1 MKVKLIVA
9 VVAFTLL
16 YSCNDSRK
24 NPTTDID
31 VARSFIKDLLDNDF
45 KSAKQF
51 LLDEEANNQY
61 FELSKKEF
69 EGKSTEVL
77 KKYKESDI
85 IINELNPVNDS
96 VSIVN
101 YSNSF
106 DKEKKYLLRVVRQN
120 GKWWVDLKYTF
131 QQPPGK

>member
-1 MKVKLIVA
+1 MKVKLIIA
-9 VVAFTLL
+9 VITFTLL
-16 YSCNDSRK
+16 NSCNDSRK

-31 VARSFIKDLLDNDF
+31 VARSFIKDLLENDF
-45 KSAKQF
+45 KNAKEF

-69 EGKSTEVL
+69 KGKSKEVL

-85 IINELNPVNDS
+85 IVNELTPVNDS

-106 DKEKKYLLRVVRQN
+106 NKEKKYLLKVVRQN
-120 GKWWVDLKYTF
+120 GRWWVDLKYTF
-131 QQPPGK
+131 QQPPN

>member
-1 MKVKLIVA
+1 MKVKLIIA
-9 VVAFTLL
+9 VITFTLL
-16 YSCNDSRK
+16 NSCNDSRK

-31 VARSFIKDLLDNDF
+31 VARSFIKDLLENDF
-45 KSAKQF
+45 KSAKEF

-69 EGKSTEVL
+69 EGKSKEVL

-85 IINELNPVNDS
+85 IVNELTPVNDS

-106 DKEKKYLLRVVRQN
+106 NKEKKYLLKVVRLN
-120 GKWWVDLKYTF
+120 GRWWVDLKYTF
-131 QQPPGK
+131 QQPPN

>member
-1 MKVKLIVA
+1 MKLKLIIA
-9 VVAFTLL
+9 VITFTLFN
-16 YSCNDSRK
+16 SCNDSRK

-31 VARSFIKDLLDNDF
+31 VARSFIKDLLENDF
-45 KSAKQF
+45 NSAKEF

-69 EGKSTEVL
+69 EGKSKEVL

-85 IINELNPVNDS
+85 IVNELTPVNDS

-106 DKEKKYLLRVVRQN
+106 NKEKKYLLKVVRQN

-131 QQPPGK
+131 QQPPN

>member
-1 MKVKLIVA
+1 MKVKLIIA
-9 VVAFTLL
+9 VITFTLL
-16 YSCNDSRK
+16 NSCNDSRK

-31 VARSFIKDLLDNDF
+31 VARSFIKDLLENDF
-45 KSAKQF
+45 NSAKEF

-69 EGKSTEVL
+69 EGKSKEVL

-85 IINELNPVNDS
+85 IVNELTPVNDS

-106 DKEKKYLLRVVRQN
+106 NKEKKYLLKVVRQN

-131 QQPPGK
+131 QQPPN

>member
-1 MKVKLIVA
+1 MKVKLIIA
-9 VVAFTLL
+9 FITFTLL
-16 YSCNDSRK
+16 NSCNDSRK

-31 VARSFIKDLLDNDF
+31 VARSFIKDLLENDF
-45 KSAKQF
+45 KNAKEF

-69 EGKSTEVL
+69 EGKSKEVL

-85 IINELNPVNDS
+85 IVNELTPVNDS

-106 DKEKKYLLRVVRQN
+106 NKEKKYLLKVVRQN
-120 GKWWVDLKYTF
+120 GRWWVDLKYTF
-131 QQPPGK
+131 QQPPN

>member
-1 MKVKLIVA
+1 MKVKLIIA
-9 VVAFTLL
+9 VITFTLL
-16 YSCNDSRK
+16 NSCNDSRK

-31 VARSFIKDLLDNDF
+31 VARSFIKDLLENDF
-45 KSAKQF
+45 NSAKEF

-69 EGKSTEVL
+69 EGKSKEVL

-85 IINELNPVNDS
+85 IVNELTPVNDS

-106 DKEKKYLLRVVRQN
+106 NKEKKYLLKVVRLN
-120 GKWWVDLKYTF
+120 GRWWVDLKYTF
-131 QQPPGK
+131 QQPPN

>member
-1 MKVKLIVA
+1 MKVKLIIA
-9 VVAFTLL
+9 VITFTLL
-16 YSCNDSRK
+16 NSCNDSRK

-31 VARSFIKDLLDNDF
+31 VARSFIKDLLENDF
-45 KSAKQF
+45 KSAKEF

-69 EGKSTEVL
+69 EGKSKEVL

-85 IINELNPVNDS
+85 IVNELTPVNDS

-106 DKEKKYLLRVVRQN
+106 NKEKKYLLKVVRQN

-131 QQPPGK
+131 QQPPN

>member
-1 MKVKLIVA
+1 MKVKLIIA
-9 VVAFTLL
+9 VITFTLFS
-16 YSCNDSRK
+16 SCNDSRK

-31 VARSFIKDLLDNDF
+31 VARSFIKDLLENDF
-45 KSAKQF
+45 KSAKEF

-69 EGKSTEVL
+69 EGKSKEVL

-85 IINELNPVNDS
+85 IVNELTPVNDS

-106 DKEKKYLLRVVRQN
+106 NKEKKYLLKVVRQN

-131 QQPPGK
+131 QQPPN

>member
-1 MKVKLIVA
+1 MKVKLIIA
-9 VVAFTLL
+9 FITFTLL
-16 YSCNDSRK
+16 NSCNDSRK

-31 VARSFIKDLLDNDF
+31 VARSFIKDLLENDF
-45 KSAKQF
+45 KNAKEF

-69 EGKSTEVL
+69 EGKSKEVL

-85 IINELNPVNDS
+85 IVNELTPVNDS
-96 VSIVN
+96 VSVVN

-106 DKEKKYLLRVVRQN
+106 NKEKKYLLKVVRQN
-120 GKWWVDLKYTF
+120 GRWWVDLKYTF
-131 QQPPGK
+131 QQPPN

>member
-1 MKVKLIVA
+1 MKVKLIIA
-9 VVAFTLL
+9 FITFTLL
-16 YSCNDSRK
+16 NSCNDSRK

-31 VARSFIKDLLDNDF
+31 VARSFIKDLLENDF
-45 KSAKQF
+45 KNAKEF
-51 LLDEEANNQY
+51 LLDEESNNQY

-69 EGKSTEVL
+69 EGKSKEVL

-85 IINELNPVNDS
+85 IVNELTPVNDS

-106 DKEKKYLLRVVRQN
+106 NKEKKYLLKVVRQN
-120 GKWWVDLKYTF
+120 GRWWVDLKYTF
-131 QQPPGK
+131 QQPPN

>member
-1 MKVKLIVA
+1 MKVKLIIA
-9 VVAFTLL
+9 VITFTLL
-16 YSCNDSRK
+16 NSCNDSRK
-24 NPTTDID
+24 NPSTDID
-31 VARSFIKDLLDNDF
+31 VARSFIKDLLENDF
-45 KSAKQF
+45 KNAKEF

-69 EGKSTEVL
+69 EGKSKEVL

-85 IINELNPVNDS
+85 IVNELTPVNDS

-106 DKEKKYLLRVVRQN
+106 NKEKKYLLKVVRQN
-120 GKWWVDLKYTF
+120 GRWWVDLKYTF
-131 QQPPGK
+131 QQPPN